1 MCCILCLTA
10 DDGLI
15 FLRLDARFD
24 FLPIP
29 KSLYGKT
36 LPVVLMEDTCKGS
49 GAGPEFKHQE
59 SGNVRR
65 SPPPWVIDESWTPP
79 IVDRANSHIA
89 GKVIVTSSKGCS
101 YYAKVG
107 FLFFFYFLI

>member
-1 MCCILCLTA
+1 
-10 DDGLI
+10 
-15 FLRLDARFD
+15 
-24 FLPIP
+24 
-29 KSLYGKT
+29 
-36 LPVVLMEDTCKGS
+36 MEDTCKGS
-49 GAGPEFKHQE
+49 VAGPEFKHQE

-79 IVDRANSHIA
+79 IVDRENSHIA

-107 FLFFFYFLI
+107 FLFFSIFNLISRGNFMVDDCLICFLLRFEFSLCAGT